1 MKAFTLLL
9 KRSWQIFIPL
19 IGSVCMSYLA
29 YAIEPVATIGQPIP
43 VQHAFLNNDT
53 ILRVV
58 PTHIQIVDANT
69 GNVVDNF
76 GNLTYSSD
84 VVFSPS
90 GSHLAVQNY
99 SRNSG
104 GYTIS
109 IWDVNAREQVTA
121 WEFEDDFQTAAFSP
135 IQPLLATSID
145 DEIYLWNWH
154 TGELVGTMVGERRP
168 WERCNYRTDPN
179 GKRVKTACSFN
190 QRDHDVVF
198 SPDGKRLLVAS
209 KRPDIELWDVETREL
224 VGHIEGHV
232 GSWVNGV
239 AVSPDGK
246 YIASYDSQP
255 GSVYLWNIE
264 SRQLLWKAQIGFTR
278 ITDLAFSPN
287 SQHLFVTTNMVGW
300 RRSGTNPWEGWDVK
314 IRVWDV
320 NSGQQ
325 IDMFETEFKGL
336 KTISISPNGK
346 KALLLYVDA
355 EIQWDIENKRIHQMW
370 TDFVAERH
378 YTGYNDVE
386 LSPDGKTVIAI
397 SHYFIKSWDVTSQQM
412 RLLVSAEDYEFSA
425 LTISPDSQKFAV
437 GKEPFVEIRDIQTG
451 EVETQFPHYFTLP
464 EKITFSSSG
473 RLLAVVDHWGKMAIL
488 NVESPEKEQRLTTPM
503 RLTRPGGIYQIGFSE
518 NEEYVASFGK
528 TRIDNN
534 NYTPCILLWKR
545 EADTYVF
552 QYAWEGV
559 FDSSPAFMTDAD
571 GSTVVA
577 GNGKNGIHIW
587 KLLPDK
593 PQLLTT
599 LNAEGPMQFSPE
611 GRYLFGNFYSNQDDY
626 FQIWDWRTS
635 RLIKHPFSIPSYVSL
650 SQDGSVLM
658 SRDYNGTDQCL
669 IYDVKKLISLL
680 PYPVEPRGKKFVT
693 LGQIKKNQLLQNF
706 PNPFNPET
714 WIPFRL
720 ADESHVKIRIYTPTG
735 KLVRSLSPGLMSAG
749 DYSSQTEAVHWDGRN
764 DNGEP
769 VSSGIYLYTINAGD
783 FSATRKM
790 LIRK

>member
-1 MKAFTLLL
+1 MKTRTSCFKQNLQVFMA
-9 KRSWQIFIPL
+9 L
-19 IGSVCMSYLA
+19 ICLICMPYVTF
-29 YAIEPVATIGQPIP
+29 AIEPVATIGQQHPL
-43 VQHAFLNNDT
+43 QHAFLNNDT

-90 GSHLAVQNY
+90 GSHLAVQDY
-99 SRNSG
+99 SGNSG

-109 IWDVNAREQVTA
+109 IWDVNARERVTA
-121 WEFEDDFQTAAFSP
+121 WEFEDNFQTAAFSP
-135 IQPLLATSID
+135 IQPLLATSV
-145 DEIYLWNWH
+145 DEDIYLWNWH

-168 WERCNYRTDPN
+168 WERCNYHTDPN
-179 GKRVKTACSFN
+179 GKRVKTACSSK
-190 QRDHDVVF
+190 QRNHDVVF
-198 SPDGKRLLVAS
+198 SPDGKLLLVAS

-264 SRQLLWKAQIGFTR
+264 SGQLLWKAEIGFTR

-287 SQHLFVTTNMVGW
+287 SQHLYVTTNMVGW
-300 RRSGTNPWEGWDVK
+300 SRSGTNPWEGWDVK
-314 IRVWDV
+314 IRVWEV

-325 IDMFETEFKGL
+325 IDRFETEFKGL
-336 KTISISPNGK
+336 KTISISPDGK

-355 EIQWDIENKRIHQMW
+355 EILWDIENKRIHQMW
-370 TDFVAERH
+370 TDFVAEWP
-378 YTGYNDVE
+378 YTRPNGVT

-397 SHYFIKSWDVTSQQM
+397 SDYFIKSWDVTAQQM

-437 GKEPFVEIRDIQTG
+437 GKEPFIEIRDIQTG

-503 RLTRPGGIYQIGFSE
+503 RLTLPGGTYQIGFSE

-534 NYTPCILLWKR
+534 NDTPWILLWKR
-545 EADTYVF
+545 VADTYVF
-552 QYAWEGV
+552 QYAWEGT
-559 FDSSPAFMTDAD
+559 FDSSPAFMTNAD
-571 GSTVVA
+571 GSTVLA
-577 GNGKNGIHIW
+577 GIGENGIHVW
-587 KLLPDK
+587 KLLADNPL
-593 PQLLTT
+593 LLTT
-599 LNAEGPMQFSPE
+599 LNAEGPVQFSSD
-611 GRYLFGNFYSNQDDY
+611 GRYLFTNFYSKQDDY

-635 RLIKHPFSIPSYVSL
+635 RPIKHSFSIPSYISL
-650 SQDGSVLM
+650 SKDGSVLM
-658 SRDYNGTDQCL
+658 SRDYDTDQYL

-680 PYPVEPRGKKFVT
+680 PYPVEPKGKQFVT

-720 ADESHVKIRIYTPTG
+720 AYKSDVTIRIYTPTG
-735 KLVRSLSPGLMSAG
+735 QLVRSLLPGIMSAG
-749 DYSSQTEAVHWDGRN
+749 DYSSQSQAVHWDGRN